1 MKRILP
7 FLLILTLF
15 AAHAQAD
22 PLPLKDDYANVIRI
36 QFDESDPSAGSFEY
50 SYRYPHVDEEAE
62 GGMAISTFYQNLSDY
77 LETFTIP
84 MDQQNAVE
92 GENAVT
98 AVTYE
103 ITCNNDDF
111 FSVLIRKERSG
122 ADRTGV
128 IWEAHVFS
136 RKHSNPDNTYTL
148 PKLLEMLSAEESD
161 EWLQER
167 QTNKANKL
175 IREMVW
181 DMMQENKAGIPYY
194 EDYQEEYLEEDFEP
208 EQDFYLDENGDPV
221 FFINPGYAAPESAGL
236 LIFPIPL
243 EDILDEL

>member
-1 MKRILP
+1 MKKILP
-7 FLLILTLF
+7 FILMLTLI
-15 AAHAQAD
+15 AAHALAD
-22 PLPLKDDYANVIRI
+22 PLPLKEDYANAVRI

-50 SYRYPHVDEEAE
+50 SYRYPHADESAE
-62 GGMAISTFYQNLSDY
+62 GGMAISTFYQNLSEY

-98 AVTYE
+98 TVDYE
-103 ITCNNDDF
+103 VTCNNDSF
-111 FSVLIRKERSG
+111 FSVLIRKKRVSADRSG
-122 ADRTGV
+122 T

-148 PKLLEMLSAEESD
+148 PKLLDMLSAEESD
-161 EWLQER
+161 EWLQDR
-167 QTNKANKL
+167 QTRKANTL

-181 DMMQENKAGIPYY
+181 DMMQENAAGIAYY
-194 EDYQEEYLEEDFEP
+194 DDYLEEYLEEDFEP
-208 EQDFYLDENGDPV
+208 EQDYYLDENGDPV
-221 FFINPGYAAPESAGL
+221 FFINPGCAAPESAGL